1 MGDVTEAWR
10 MTGFGLDKLVREAVP
25 LPSLGRRALLVAVRA
40 VALNF
45 KDLLLIDGKLPV
57 ISLPFVPASDAVG
70 EVVAI
75 GPEVTRF
82 RVGDRVLGQVI
93 ADWADGDGPPV
104 LHKQTLGISLPGVL
118 ARHVVFGEDAAVMAP
133 GSLSD
138 QEAATLPIAALT
150 AWSAMVESGQSR
162 PGTTVLIEGTGGVAL
177 FALQFALAFGQVPI
191 LLSRHADKLERARML
206 GAKLCVDTSANPDWT
221 AQVRTLAGG
230 RGVDHVLELIGDAN
244 LRQSIETV
252 AAGGRV
258 SLIGQL
264 AGTELSV
271 PTPVLTRNRITL
283 QGIATGSRRQFERM
297 NVAIEALGIRPVI
310 DAVYP
315 FEAVHEAFEH
325 QRRGPFGKVVVS
337 LG

>member
-1 MGDVTEAWR
+1 MGAMTESWQ
-10 MTGFGLDKLVREAVP
+10 MTGFGLEKLVSAAVP
-25 LPSLGRRALLVAVRA
+25 LPPIGRRALLVAVRA

-45 KDLLLIDGKLPV
+45 KDLLLVNGKLPAM
-57 ISLPFVPASDAVG
+57 SLPFVPASDAVG
-70 EVVAI
+70 EVMAI

-82 RVGDRVLGQVI
+82 RVGDRVLGQAI
-93 ADWADGDGPPV
+93 ADWPDGDAPPV
-104 LHKQTLGISLPGVL
+104 LHKRTLGVSLPGVL
-118 ARHVVFGEDAAVMAP
+118 AREVVLDEDAAVPAP
-133 GSLSD
+133 ISLSD

-150 AWSAMVESGQSR
+150 AWSALVEFGRSR

-191 LLSRHADKLERARML
+191 LLSRHTDKLERARAL
-206 GAKLCVDTSANPDWT
+206 GAKLGINTSAKPDWT
-221 AQVRTLAGG
+221 GEVRSLTGG
-230 RGVDHVLELIGDAN
+230 RGVDHVLELIGGAN

-252 AAGGRV
+252 APDGRV

-264 AGTELSV
+264 AGTELAL
-271 PTPVLTRNRITL
+271 PTPTLTRNRITL

-297 NVAIEALGIRPVI
+297 NAAIEALSIRPVI

-315 FEAVHEAFEH
+315 FEAVREAFEH

>member
-1 MGDVTEAWR
+1 MDDMTEAWR
-10 MTGFGLDKLVREAVP
+10 MTGFGLDKLVRGAVP
-25 LPSLGRRALLVAVRA
+25 LPSVGRRALLVAVRA

-45 KDLLLIDGKLPV
+45 KDLLLIDGKLPAM
-57 ISLPFVPASDAVG
+57 SLPFVPASDAVG

-75 GPEVTRF
+75 GSEVTRF

-104 LHKQTLGISLPGVL
+104 LHRQTLGLSLPGVL
-118 ARHVVFGEDAAVMAP
+118 ARHVVFGEDAAVPAP
-133 GSLSD
+133 ASLGD
-138 QEAATLPIAALT
+138 EEAATLPIAALT
-150 AWSAMVESGQSR
+150 AWSALVESGRSR

-206 GAKLCVDTSANPDWT
+206 GARLCLDTGANPDWS
-221 AQVRTLAGG
+221 AQVRTLRGG
-230 RGVDHVLELIGDAN
+230 RGVDHVLELIGGAN

-252 AAGGRV
+252 AAGGLV

-264 AGTELSV
+264 AGTELAV

-283 QGIATGSRRQFERM
+283 QGIATGSRRQFEHM
-297 NVAIEALGIRPVI
+297 NVAIEALGVRPVI

-315 FEAVHEAFEH
+315 FEAVHEAFDH
-325 QRRGPFGKVVVS
+325 QRRGPFGKVVIS
-337 LG
+337 MG

>member
-1 MGDVTEAWR
+1 
-10 MTGFGLDKLVREAVP
+10 
-25 LPSLGRRALLVAVRA
+25 
-40 VALNF
+40 
-45 KDLLLIDGKLPV
+45 
-57 ISLPFVPASDAVG
+57 
-70 EVVAI
+70 
-75 GPEVTRF
+75 
-82 RVGDRVLGQVI
+82 
-93 ADWADGDGPPV
+93 
-104 LHKQTLGISLPGVL
+104 
-118 ARHVVFGEDAAVMAP
+118 
-133 GSLSD
+133 
-138 QEAATLPIAALT
+138 
-150 AWSAMVESGQSR
+150 MVESGQSR

-206 GAKLCVDTSANPDWT
+206 GAKLCVDTSTNPDWT

-315 FEAVHEAFEH
+315 FEAVRQAFEH

>member
-230 RGVDHVLELIGDAN
+230 RDHVLELIGDAN

-315 FEAVHEAFEH
+315 FEAVHKAFEH